1 MLLDTLRN
9 DMRAAMKA
17 KDAVPLGTLRMA
29 LTDCTNALV
38 AQGKKPDEHLDD
50 DAVVAVLRRLIKQ
63 RKESAEQ
70 YRAAHQEERAA
81 AEDAE
86 RAVLEQYLPP
96 EMSEEDIRA
105 IVTKKQQELG
115 VTEKKDT
122 GTLMKAVMGELKGQ
136 ADGAVVSRIVGE
148 ILT

>member
-1 MLLDTLRN
+1 MLLDILRN

-29 LTDCTNALV
+29 LTACTNALV
-38 AQGKKPDEHLDD
+38 AQGKKPDERLED
-50 DAVVAVLRRLIKQ
+50 DAVVTVLKQLVKQ

-105 IVTKKQQELG
+105 MVTKKQQELG

-122 GTLMKAVMGELKGQ
+122 GTLMKTVMGELKGQ
-136 ADGAVVSRIVGE
+136 ADGAAVSRIVGE
-148 ILT
+148 VLT

>member
-9 DMRAAMKA
+9 DMRTAMKA
-17 KDAVPLGTLRMA
+17 QDAVPLGTLRMA

-38 AQGKKPDEHLDD
+38 AEGKKPNEDLEDA
-50 DAVVAVLRRLIKQ
+50 AVVAVLQRLVKQ

-70 YRAAHQEERAA
+70 YRAANQEERAA

-96 EMSEEDIRA
+96 EMSEEDIRV

-136 ADGAVVSRIVGE
+136 ADGAMVAKVVGQ

>member
-1 MLLDTLRN
+1 MLHDTLRK
-9 DMRAAMKA
+9 DMQAAMKA
-17 KDAVPLGTLRMA
+17 KDSVRLGTLRML

-38 AQGKKPDEHLDD
+38 AEGKKPDEHLDD
-50 DAVVAVLRRLIKQ
+50 DAVVSVVKRLVKQ

-70 YRAAHQEERAA
+70 YRAAQQEERAA

-86 RAVLEQYLPP
+86 RVVLEQYLPP

-105 IVTKKQQELG
+105 IVTKQQQALG

-136 ADGAVVSRIVGE
+136 ADGATVSRIVGE